1 VVYTTNGI
9 HDQKSKATIL
19 SYHIIG
25 RLSEMPRQGRED
37 IQYEGL
43 PEGDTGDRKATLII
57 SLDTAAD
64 DGGMGRGISVEHIGC
79 VIDTDR
85 MLF

>member
-1 VVYTTNGI
+1 
-9 HDQKSKATIL
+9 
-19 SYHIIG
+19 
-25 RLSEMPRQGRED
+25 MPRQGRED

-64 DGGMGRGISVEHIGC
+64 DGEWVGVSVWNI
-79 VIDTDR
+79 
-85 MLF
+85 LAA